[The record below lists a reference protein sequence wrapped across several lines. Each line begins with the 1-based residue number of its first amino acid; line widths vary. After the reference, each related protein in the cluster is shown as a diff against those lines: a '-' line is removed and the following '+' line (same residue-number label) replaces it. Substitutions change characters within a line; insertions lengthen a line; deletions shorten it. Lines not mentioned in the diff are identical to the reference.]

1 MLYGRYVK
9 IPALVSNSKEI
20 SIEEI
25 KRYSRHVLLPEIGL
39 DNQKR
44 ISNSKILVIGAGGLG
59 SPILLYL
66 AASGVKELGICDFDV
81 VDETNLQRQ
90 ILFNDQS
97 VGKDKVLEAK
107 EKINEL
113 NPNVKVTVF
122 SEMITSKNAE
132 SIVKDFDLVIDGSD
146 NFATRYLLND
156 VCVILDKPYIWA
168 SIYRFDGQVSVFWK
182 KHGPCYRCLHPEPPP
197 THMVQTCAS
206 GGVLASMCATIAS
219 LQVTQALQLITGVG
233 EVLIGEVLSYSALD
247 ANFRKV
253 KVNQDPNC
261 AVCGKNPSIT
271 SLIDYEQFCGPVKP
285 RKDPGM
291 KALELKEMLEKRNK
305 NEIDFLLVDIREEPE
320 KNLVEIEG
328 SVFINKDDIFAN
340 DGLALIPKDKPVV
353 LYCRSGNRSTE
364 VMNYL
369 KHNGFLEVTHLEGG
383 IVSWVKDIETNKPSY

>member
-1 MLYGRYVK
+1 MK
-9 IPALVSNSKEI
+9 INPLITEFASL

-25 KRYSRHVLLPEIGL
+25 KRYSRHILLPEIGL
-39 DNQKR
+39 ENQKR
-44 ISNSKILVIGAGGLG
+44 ISNSRILVIGAGGLG

-66 AASGVKELGICDFDV
+66 AASGVRELGICDFDV

-97 VGKDKVLEAK
+97 VGKDKAKEAK
-107 EKINEL
+107 AKVNEL

-122 SEMITSKNAE
+122 NEMITSKNAE
-132 SIVKDFDLVIDGSD
+132 NIVKDFDLIIDGSD

-156 VCVILDKPYIWA
+156 VCVLLDKPYIWA

-197 THMVQTCAS
+197 TNMVQTCAS

-233 EVLIGEVLSYSALD
+233 DVLIGEVLSYSALD

-253 KVNQDPNC
+253 KVNKDPDC
-261 AVCGKNPSIT
+261 VVCGKNPSIT
-271 SLIDYEQFCGPVKP
+271 TLIDYEQFCGPVKP
-285 RKDPGM
+285 RKDPGI
-291 KALELKEMLEKRNK
+291 KALELKEMLDKRSK
-305 NEIDFLLVDIREEPE
+305 NELDFLLVDIREEPE
-320 KNLVEIEG
+320 KKLVEIDG
-328 SVFINKDDIFAN
+328 SVFINKDDIFASN
-340 DGLALIPKDKPVV
+340 GLSLISKDKPVV

-369 KHNGFLEVTHLEGG
+369 KHNGFLEVSHLEGG
-383 IVSWVKDIETNKPSY
+383 IISWVQQVETDKASY

>member
-1 MLYGRYVK
+1 MLYGSNVK
-9 IPALVSNSKEI
+9 IQPLISSSAEI

-39 DNQKR
+39 ENQKR
-44 ISNSKILVIGAGGLG
+44 ISNSRVLVIGAGGLG
-59 SPILLYL
+59 SPILMYL

-90 ILFNDQS
+90 ILFNDKS
-97 VGKDKVLEAK
+97 VGKDKALEAK
-107 EKINEL
+107 IKITEL
-113 NPNVKVTVF
+113 NPNVKVSVF
-122 SEMITSKNAE
+122 NEMITSKNAE
-132 SIVKDFDLVIDGSD
+132 NIVKDFDLVIDGSD

-197 THMVQTCAS
+197 TNMVQTCAS

-233 EVLIGEVLSYSALD
+233 DVLIGEVLSYSALD

-253 KVNQDPNC
+253 KVNKDPNC
-261 AVCGKNPSIT
+261 VVCGKNPSIT

-285 RKDPGM
+285 RRDPGI
-291 KALELKEMLEKRNK
+291 KAVELKEMLDKRNR
-305 NEIDFLLVDIREEPE
+305 NETDFLLIDIREEPE

-340 DGLALIPKDKPVV
+340 NGLRLIPKDKPVV
-353 LYCRSGNRSTE
+353 LYCRSGSRSTE

-369 KHNGFLEVTHLEGG
+369 KHNGYLEITHLEGG
-383 IVSWVKDIETNKPSY
+383 IISWVKDIETNKPSY

>member
-122 SEMITSKNAE
+122 NEMITSKNAE

-261 AVCGKNPSIT
+261 VVCGKNPSIT

>member
-1 MLYGRYVK
+1 MLYGSNVK
-9 IPALVSNSKEI
+9 IQPLISSSAEI

-39 DNQKR
+39 ENQKR
-44 ISNSKILVIGAGGLG
+44 ISNSRVLVIGAGGLG
-59 SPILLYL
+59 SPILMYL

-90 ILFNDQS
+90 ILFNDKS
-97 VGKDKVLEAK
+97 VGKDKALEAK
-107 EKINEL
+107 IKITEL
-113 NPNVKVTVF
+113 NPNVKVSVF
-122 SEMITSKNAE
+122 NEMITSKNAE
-132 SIVKDFDLVIDGSD
+132 NIVKDFDLVIDGSD

-197 THMVQTCAS
+197 TNMVQTCAS

-233 EVLIGEVLSYSALD
+233 DVLIGEVLSYSALD

-253 KVNQDPNC
+253 KVNKDPNC
-261 AVCGKNPSIT
+261 VVCGKNPSIT

-285 RKDPGM
+285 RRDPGI
-291 KALELKEMLEKRNK
+291 KAVELKEMLDKRNR
-305 NEIDFLLVDIREEPE
+305 NETDFLLIDIREEPE

-340 DGLALIPKDKPVV
+340 NGLRLIPKDKPVV
-353 LYCRSGNRSTE
+353 LYCRSGSRSTE

-369 KHNGFLEVTHLEGG
+369 KHNGYLEIKHLEGG
-383 IVSWVKDIETNKPSY
+383 IISWVKDIETNKPSY

>member
-90 ILFNDQS
+90 ILFNDKS
-97 VGKDKVLEAK
+97 IGKDKALEAK
-107 EKINEL
+107 AKINEL

-122 SEMITSKNAE
+122 NEMITSKNAE

-320 KNLVEIEG
+320 KNLVEIDG

-383 IVSWVKDIETNKPSY
+383 IISWVKDIETNKPSY

>member
-1 MLYGRYVK
+1 MK
-9 IPALVSNSKEI
+9 IKPLITEFASLST
-20 SIEEI
+20 EEI

-39 DNQKR
+39 ENQKR
-44 ISNSKILVIGAGGLG
+44 ISNSKVLVIGAGGLG

-90 ILFNDQS
+90 ILFNDKS
-97 VGKDKVLEAK
+97 VGKDKALEAK
-107 EKINEL
+107 VKINEL
-113 NPNVKVTVF
+113 NPNVKVTVIN
-122 SEMITSKNAE
+122 EMITSKNAE
-132 SIVKDFDLVIDGSD
+132 QLVKYFDLVIDGSD

-233 EVLIGEVLSYSALD
+233 DILIGEVLSYSALD

-253 KVNQDPNC
+253 KVNKDPDC
-261 AVCGKNPSIT
+261 VVCGKNSSFT

-285 RKDPGM
+285 RKDPGI
-291 KALELKEMLEKRNK
+291 KAIELKEMLEKRNK

-320 KNLVEIEG
+320 KNLVEIDG

-369 KHNGFLEVTHLEGG
+369 KHNGYLEISHLEGG
-383 IVSWVKDIETNKPSY
+383 IISWVKEVETNKASY

>member
-1 MLYGRYVK
+1 MLYGSYVK
-9 IPALVSNSKEI
+9 IQPLISSSAEI

-39 DNQKR
+39 ENQKR
-44 ISNSKILVIGAGGLG
+44 ISNSRVLVIGAGGLG
-59 SPILLYL
+59 SPILMYL

-90 ILFNDQS
+90 ILFNDKS
-97 VGKDKVLEAK
+97 VGKDKALEAK
-107 EKINEL
+107 IKITEL
-113 NPNVKVTVF
+113 NPNVKVSVF
-122 SEMITSKNAE
+122 NEMITSKNAE
-132 SIVKDFDLVIDGSD
+132 NIVKDFDLVIDGSD

-182 KHGPCYRCLHPEPPP
+182 KHGPCYRCLHPEAPP
-197 THMVQTCAS
+197 TNMVQTCAS

-233 EVLIGEVLSYSALD
+233 DVLIGEVLSYSALD

-253 KVNQDPNC
+253 KVNKDPNC
-261 AVCGKNPSIT
+261 VVCGKNPSIT
-271 SLIDYEQFCGPVKP
+271 SLIDYEQFCGPVKS
-285 RKDPGM
+285 RKDPGI
-291 KALELKEMLEKRNK
+291 KAVELKEMLDKRNR
-305 NEIDFLLVDIREEPE
+305 NETDFLLIDIREEPE

-340 DGLALIPKDKPVV
+340 NGLRLIPKDKPVV
-353 LYCRSGNRSTE
+353 LYCRSGSRSTE

-369 KHNGFLEVTHLEGG
+369 KHNGYLEITHLEGG
-383 IVSWVKDIETNKPSY
+383 IISWVKDIETNKPSY

>member
-1 MLYGRYVK
+1 MLYGSSVK
-9 IPALVSNSKEI
+9 IQPLVINSKEI

-25 KRYSRHVLLPEIGL
+25 KRYSRHILLPEIGL
-39 DNQKR
+39 ENQKR

-90 ILFNDQS
+90 ILFNNQS
-97 VGKDKVLEAK
+97 IGKDKAQEAK

-122 SEMITSKNAE
+122 NEMITSKNAE
-132 SIVKDFDLVIDGSD
+132 KIVKDFDLVIDGSD

-168 SIYRFDGQVSVFWK
+168 SIYRFDGQLSVFWK

-197 THMVQTCAS
+197 TNMVQTCAS

-233 EVLIGEVLSYSALD
+233 DVLIGQVLSYSALD

-253 KVNQDPNC
+253 KVDKDPDC
-261 AVCGKNPSIT
+261 VICGKNPSIT

-285 RKDPGM
+285 RKDPGI
-291 KALELKEMLEKRNK
+291 KAIELKQMLDKRNK
-305 NEIDFLLVDIREEPE
+305 NELDFLLVDIREEPE

-328 SVFINKDDIFAN
+328 SIYINKDDIFAN
-340 DGLALIPKDKPVV
+340 DGISLIPKDKQVV

-383 IVSWVKDIETNKPSY
+383 IISWVQEVETHKASY

>member
-1 MLYGRYVK
+1 MLYGSYVK
-9 IPALVSNSKEI
+9 IQPLISSSADI

-39 DNQKR
+39 ENQKR
-44 ISNSKILVIGAGGLG
+44 ISNSRVLVIGAGGLG
-59 SPILLYL
+59 SPILMYL

-90 ILFNDQS
+90 ILFNDKS
-97 VGKDKVLEAK
+97 VGKDKALEAK
-107 EKINEL
+107 IKITEL
-113 NPNVKVTVF
+113 NPNVKVRVF
-122 SEMITSKNAE
+122 NEMITSKNAE
-132 SIVKDFDLVIDGSD
+132 NIVKDFDLVIDGSD

-197 THMVQTCAS
+197 TNMVQTCAS

-233 EVLIGEVLSYSALD
+233 DVLIGEVLSYSALD

-253 KVNQDPNC
+253 KVNKDPNC
-261 AVCGKNPSIT
+261 VVCGKNPSIT

-285 RKDPGM
+285 RRDPGI
-291 KALELKEMLEKRNK
+291 KAVELKEMLDKRNR
-305 NEIDFLLVDIREEPE
+305 NETDFLLIDIREEPE

-340 DGLALIPKDKPVV
+340 NGLRLIPKDKPVV
-353 LYCRSGNRSTE
+353 LYCRSGSRSTE

-369 KHNGFLEVTHLEGG
+369 KHNGYLEITHLEGG
-383 IVSWVKDIETNKPSY
+383 IISWVKDIETNKPYY

>member
-1 MLYGRYVK
+1 MLYGSNVK
-9 IPALVSNSKEI
+9 IQPLISSSADI

-39 DNQKR
+39 ENQKR
-44 ISNSKILVIGAGGLG
+44 ISNSRVLVIGAGGLG
-59 SPILLYL
+59 SPILMYL

-90 ILFNDQS
+90 ILFNDKS
-97 VGKDKVLEAK
+97 VGKDKALEAK
-107 EKINEL
+107 IKITEL
-113 NPNVKVTVF
+113 NPNVKVSVF
-122 SEMITSKNAE
+122 NEMITSKNAGN
-132 SIVKDFDLVIDGSD
+132 IVKDFDLVIDGSD

-197 THMVQTCAS
+197 TNMVQTCAS
-206 GGVLASMCATIAS
+206 GGVLASMCSTIAS

-233 EVLIGEVLSYSALD
+233 DVLIGEVLSYSALD

-253 KVNQDPNC
+253 KVNKDPNC
-261 AVCGKNPSIT
+261 VVCGKNPSIT

-285 RKDPGM
+285 RRDPGI
-291 KALELKEMLEKRNK
+291 KAVELKEMLDKRNR
-305 NEIDFLLVDIREEPE
+305 NETDFLLIDIREEPE

-340 DGLALIPKDKPVV
+340 NGLRLIPKDKPVV
-353 LYCRSGNRSTE
+353 LYCRSGSRSTE

-369 KHNGFLEVTHLEGG
+369 KHNGYLEITHLEGG
-383 IVSWVKDIETNKPSY
+383 IISWVKDIETNKPSY

>member
-1 MLYGRYVK
+1 MLYGSNVK
-9 IPALVSNSKEI
+9 IQPLISSSAEI

-25 KRYSRHVLLPEIGL
+25 KRYSRNVLLPEIGL
-39 DNQKR
+39 ENQKR
-44 ISNSKILVIGAGGLG
+44 ISNSRVLVIGAGGLG
-59 SPILLYL
+59 SPILMYL

-90 ILFNDQS
+90 ILFNDKS
-97 VGKDKVLEAK
+97 VGKDKALEAK
-107 EKINEL
+107 TKITEL
-113 NPNVKVTVF
+113 NPNVKVSVF
-122 SEMITSKNAE
+122 NEMITSKNAE
-132 SIVKDFDLVIDGSD
+132 NIVKDFDLVIDGSD

-197 THMVQTCAS
+197 TNMVQTCAS

-233 EVLIGEVLSYSALD
+233 DVLIGEVLSYSALD

-253 KVNQDPNC
+253 KVNKDPNC
-261 AVCGKNPSIT
+261 VVCGKNPSIT

-285 RKDPGM
+285 RRDPGI
-291 KALELKEMLEKRNK
+291 KAVELKEMLDKRNR
-305 NEIDFLLVDIREEPE
+305 NETDFLLIDIREEPE

-340 DGLALIPKDKPVV
+340 NGLRLIPKDKPVV
-353 LYCRSGNRSTE
+353 LYCRSGSRSTE

-369 KHNGFLEVTHLEGG
+369 KHNGYLEIKHLEGG
-383 IVSWVKDIETNKPSY
+383 IISWVKDIETNKPSY

>member
-1 MLYGRYVK
+1 MPYGRYVK

-261 AVCGKNPSIT
+261 VVCGKNPSIT

-383 IVSWVKDIETNKPSY
+383 IISWVKDIETNKPSY

>member
-1 MLYGRYVK
+1 MLYGSYVK
-9 IPALVSNSKEI
+9 IQPLISSAVDI

-39 DNQKR
+39 ENQKR

-59 SPILLYL
+59 SPILMYL

-90 ILFNDQS
+90 ILFNDKS
-97 VGKDKVLEAK
+97 VGKDKALEAK
-107 EKINEL
+107 TKITEL
-113 NPNVKVTVF
+113 NPNVKVSVF
-122 SEMITSKNAE
+122 NEMITSKNAE
-132 SIVKDFDLVIDGSD
+132 NIVKDFDLVIDGSD

-182 KHGPCYRCLHPEPPP
+182 KHGPCYRCLHPETPP
-197 THMVQTCAS
+197 TNMVQTCAS

-233 EVLIGEVLSYSALD
+233 DVLIGEVLSYSALD

-253 KVNQDPNC
+253 KVNKDPNC
-261 AVCGKNPSIT
+261 VACGKNPSIT
-271 SLIDYEQFCGPVKP
+271 SLIDYELFCGPVKP
-285 RKDPGM
+285 KKDPGI
-291 KALELKEMLEKRNK
+291 KAVELKEMLAKRNK
-305 NEIDFLLVDIREEPE
+305 KEIDFVLVDIREEPE

-340 DGLALIPKDKPVV
+340 DGLRLIPKDKPVV

-369 KHNGFLEVTHLEGG
+369 KHNGYLEIKHLEGG
-383 IVSWVKDIETNKPSY
+383 IISWVKDIETNKPSY

>member
-1 MLYGRYVK
+1 MLYGSNVK
-9 IPALVSNSKEI
+9 IKPLISSSAEI

-25 KRYSRHVLLPEIGL
+25 KRYSRNVLLPEIGL
-39 DNQKR
+39 ENQKR
-44 ISNSKILVIGAGGLG
+44 ISNSRVLVIGAGGLG
-59 SPILLYL
+59 SPILMYL

-90 ILFNDQS
+90 ILFNDKS
-97 VGKDKVLEAK
+97 VGKDKAQEAK
-107 EKINEL
+107 TKITEL
-113 NPNVKVTVF
+113 NPNVKVSVF
-122 SEMITSKNAE
+122 NEMITSKNAE
-132 SIVKDFDLVIDGSD
+132 NIVKDFDLVIDGSD

-197 THMVQTCAS
+197 TNMVQTCAS

-233 EVLIGEVLSYSALD
+233 DVLIGEVLSYSALD

-253 KVNQDPNC
+253 KVNKDPNC
-261 AVCGKNPSIT
+261 VVCGKNPSIT

-285 RKDPGM
+285 RRDPGI
-291 KALELKEMLEKRNK
+291 KAVELKEMLDKRNR
-305 NEIDFLLVDIREEPE
+305 NETDFLLIDIREEPE

-340 DGLALIPKDKPVV
+340 NGLRLIPKDKPVV
-353 LYCRSGNRSTE
+353 LYCRSGSRSTE

-369 KHNGFLEVTHLEGG
+369 KHNGYLEITHLEGG
-383 IVSWVKDIETNKPSY
+383 IISWVKDIETNKPSY

>member
-1 MLYGRYVK
+1 MPYGRYVK

-97 VGKDKVLEAK
+97 VGIDKVLEAK

-122 SEMITSKNAE
+122 NEMITSKNAE

-197 THMVQTCAS
+197 THLVQTCAS

-261 AVCGKNPSIT
+261 VVCGKNPSIT

>member
-1 MLYGRYVK
+1 MK
-9 IPALVSNSKEI
+9 IKPLITEFASL

-39 DNQKR
+39 ENQQR
-44 ISNSKILVIGAGGLG
+44 ISNSKVLVIGAGGLG

-97 VGKDKVLEAK
+97 IGKDKVLEAK
-107 EKINEL
+107 VKINEL

-122 SEMITSKNAE
+122 NEMITSKNAE
-132 SIVKDFDLVIDGSD
+132 DIVKDFDLVIDGSD

-233 EVLIGEVLSYSALD
+233 DVLIGEVLSYSALD

-253 KVNQDPNC
+253 KVNQDPDC
-261 AVCGKNPSIT
+261 VVCGKNPSIT

-285 RKDPGM
+285 RKDPGI
-291 KALELKEMLEKRNK
+291 KAHELKEMLEKRK
-305 NEIDFLLVDIREEPE
+305 RKETDFLLIDVREEPE
-320 KNLVEIEG
+320 KNMVEIEG

-369 KHNGFLEVTHLEGG
+369 KHNGFLEITHLEGG
-383 IVSWVKDIETNKPSY
+383 IISWVKDIETNKPSY

>member
-1 MLYGRYVK
+1 MLYGSNVK
-9 IPALVSNSKEI
+9 IQPLISSSAEI

-39 DNQKR
+39 ENQKR
-44 ISNSKILVIGAGGLG
+44 ISNSRVLVIGAGGLG
-59 SPILLYL
+59 SPILMYL

-90 ILFNDQS
+90 ILFNDKS
-97 VGKDKVLEAK
+97 VGKDKALEAK
-107 EKINEL
+107 TKITEL
-113 NPNVKVTVF
+113 NPNVKVSVF
-122 SEMITSKNAE
+122 NEMITSKNAGN
-132 SIVKDFDLVIDGSD
+132 IVKDFDLVIDGSD

-197 THMVQTCAS
+197 TNMVQTCAS

-233 EVLIGEVLSYSALD
+233 DVLIGEVLSYSALD

-253 KVNQDPNC
+253 KVNKDPNC
-261 AVCGKNPSIT
+261 VVCGKNPSIT

-285 RKDPGM
+285 RRDPGI
-291 KALELKEMLEKRNK
+291 KAVELKEMLDKRNR
-305 NEIDFLLVDIREEPE
+305 NETDFLLIDIREEPE

-340 DGLALIPKDKPVV
+340 NGLRLIPKDKPVV
-353 LYCRSGNRSTE
+353 LYCRSGSRSTE

-369 KHNGFLEVTHLEGG
+369 KHNGYLEIKHLEGG
-383 IVSWVKDIETNKPSY
+383 IISWVKDIETNKPSY

>member
-1 MLYGRYVK
+1 MLYGSNVK
-9 IPALVSNSKEI
+9 IQPLISSSAEI

-25 KRYSRHVLLPEIGL
+25 KRYSRNVLLPEIGL
-39 DNQKR
+39 ENQKR
-44 ISNSKILVIGAGGLG
+44 ISNSRVLVIGAGGLG
-59 SPILLYL
+59 SPILMYL

-90 ILFNDQS
+90 ILFNDKS
-97 VGKDKVLEAK
+97 VGKDKALEAK
-107 EKINEL
+107 TKITEL
-113 NPNVKVTVF
+113 NPNVKVSVF
-122 SEMITSKNAE
+122 NEMITSKNAGN
-132 SIVKDFDLVIDGSD
+132 IVKDFDLVIDGSD

-197 THMVQTCAS
+197 TNMVQTCAS

-233 EVLIGEVLSYSALD
+233 DVLIGEVLSYSALD

-253 KVNQDPNC
+253 KVNKDPNC
-261 AVCGKNPSIT
+261 VVCGKNPSIT

-285 RKDPGM
+285 RRDPGI
-291 KALELKEMLEKRNK
+291 KAVELKEMLDKRNR
-305 NEIDFLLVDIREEPE
+305 NETDFLLIDIREEPE

-340 DGLALIPKDKPVV
+340 NGLRLIPKDKPVV
-353 LYCRSGNRSTE
+353 LYCRSGSRSTE

-369 KHNGFLEVTHLEGG
+369 KHNGYLEIKHLEGG
-383 IVSWVKDIETNKPSY
+383 IISWVKDIETNKPSY

>member
-1 MLYGRYVK
+1 MPYGRYVK

-66 AASGVKELGICDFDV
+66 AASGVKELGICDFDI

-97 VGKDKVLEAK
+97 VGKDKALEAK

-113 NPNVKVTVF
+113 NPNVKVIVF
-122 SEMITSKNAE
+122 NEMITSKSAE

-197 THMVQTCAS
+197 THLVQTCAS

-383 IVSWVKDIETNKPSY
+383 IISWVKDIETNKPSY

>member
-1 MLYGRYVK
+1 MLYGSYVK
-9 IPALVSNSKEI
+9 IQPLISSSVDI

-39 DNQKR
+39 ENQKR
-44 ISNSKILVIGAGGLG
+44 ISNSEILVIGAGGLG
-59 SPILLYL
+59 SPILMYL

-90 ILFNDQS
+90 LLFNDKS
-97 VGKDKVLEAK
+97 VGKDKALEAK
-107 EKINEL
+107 TKITEL
-113 NPNVKVTVF
+113 NPNVKVSVF
-122 SEMITSKNAE
+122 NEMITSKNAE
-132 SIVKDFDLVIDGSD
+132 NIVKDFDLVIDGSD

-197 THMVQTCAS
+197 TNMVQTCAS

-233 EVLIGEVLSYSALD
+233 DVLIGEVLSYSALD

-253 KVNQDPNC
+253 KVNKDPNC
-261 AVCGKNPSIT
+261 VVCGKNPSIT

-285 RKDPGM
+285 RKDPGI
-291 KALELKEMLEKRNK
+291 KAVELKEMLDKRNRK
-305 NEIDFLLVDIREEPE
+305 ETDFLLIDVREEPE

-328 SVFINKDDIFAN
+328 SIFINKDDIFASN
-340 DGLALIPKDKPVV
+340 GLALIPKDKPAV

-369 KHNGFLEVTHLEGG
+369 KHNGYLEIKHLEGG
-383 IVSWVKDIETNKPSY
+383 IISWVKDIETNKPSY

>member
-1 MLYGRYVK
+1 MLYGSYVK
-9 IPALVSNSKEI
+9 IQPLISSSAEI

-39 DNQKR
+39 ENQKR
-44 ISNSKILVIGAGGLG
+44 ISNSRVLVIGAGGLG
-59 SPILLYL
+59 SPILMYL

-90 ILFNDQS
+90 ILFNDKS
-97 VGKDKVLEAK
+97 VGKDKALEAK
-107 EKINEL
+107 TKITEL
-113 NPNVKVTVF
+113 NPNVKVSVF
-122 SEMITSKNAE
+122 NEMITSKNAGN
-132 SIVKDFDLVIDGSD
+132 IVKDFDLVIDGSD

-197 THMVQTCAS
+197 TNMVQTCAS

-233 EVLIGEVLSYSALD
+233 DVLIGEVLSYSALD

-253 KVNQDPNC
+253 KVNKDPNC
-261 AVCGKNPSIT
+261 VVCGKNPSIT

-285 RKDPGM
+285 RRDPGI
-291 KALELKEMLEKRNK
+291 KAVELKEMLDKRNR
-305 NEIDFLLVDIREEPE
+305 NETDFLLIDIREEPE

-340 DGLALIPKDKPVV
+340 NGLRLIPKDKPVV
-353 LYCRSGNRSTE
+353 LYCRSGSRSTE

-369 KHNGFLEVTHLEGG
+369 KHNGYLEIKHLEGG
-383 IVSWVKDIETNKPSY
+383 IISWVKDIETNKPSY

>member
-1 MLYGRYVK
+1 MLYGSNVK
-9 IPALVSNSKEI
+9 INPLITDLAFLSN
-20 SIEEI
+20 EEI

-39 DNQKR
+39 ENQQR
-44 ISNSKILVIGAGGLG
+44 ISNAKVLVIGAGGLG

-66 AASGVKELGICDFDV
+66 AAAGVKELGICDFDV

-90 ILFNDQS
+90 ILFNNLS
-97 VGKDKVLEAK
+97 IGKDKAVEAK
-107 EKINEL
+107 EKINQL
-113 NPNVKVTVF
+113 NPFVKVSVF
-122 SEMITSKNAE
+122 NEIITAKNAE
-132 SIVKDFDLVIDGSD
+132 EIIKNFDLVIDGSD

-156 VCVILDKPYIWA
+156 ACVILDKPYIWA

-197 THMVQTCAS
+197 TNMVQTCAS

-233 EVLIGEVLSYSALD
+233 DVLIGQVLSYSALETS
-247 ANFRKV
+247 FRKV
-253 KVNQDPNC
+253 EINKDPNC
-261 AVCGKNPSIT
+261 VVCGKNPSIT

-285 RKDPGM
+285 RKDPGI
-291 KALELKEMLEKRNK
+291 KPLELKAMLEKRK
-305 NEIDFLLVDIREEPE
+305 NNELDFTLIDIREEPE

-328 SVFINKDDIFAN
+328 SIFINKDDIFSP
-340 DGLALIPKDKPVV
+340 DGLGLIPKDKAVV

-369 KHNGFLEVTHLEGG
+369 KHNGYLETSHLEGG
-383 IVSWVKDIETNKPSY
+383 IVAWVKEVEPNKVSY

>member
-122 SEMITSKNAE
+122 NEMITSKNAE

-320 KNLVEIEG
+320 KKLVEIEG